1 LPNRLQGQLLHLAKV
16 TGQRV
21 AVNAQATHQW
31 MLMPKGRAA
40 GVSFPWRLR
49 RGVRNMVRPHRPPR
63 SIAMSVVTPASPPT
77 LQIVKM
83 DQGGVNERILAKETK
98 ADFRRIEAASIKM
111 PARFTSA
118 EGKRFFVRL
127 FSTLQLNAHFISVI
141 ARTRLDHDDIAKVE
155 AALRERMEKVTNTL
169 NKAIDGAEA
178 LFEANGITSVATY
191 DTKALEIEV
200 GVLSSSGRRYLE
212 VLGKF
217 DQLMPLLQTLEIHE
231 VITTQTVD
239 IQRAGLKRQ
248 VRDVANAAR
257 NFASGLRRRMNAG
270 SPSEAEARPIRV
282 AEQERGDGSPDEG
295 AADAAEV
302 GEAVP
307 APAAEAHA
315 VETGAETIQ

>member
-1 LPNRLQGQLLHLAKV
+1 
-16 TGQRV
+16 
-21 AVNAQATHQW
+21 
-31 MLMPKGRAA
+31 
-40 GVSFPWRLR
+40 
-49 RGVRNMVRPHRPPR
+49 
-63 SIAMSVVTPASPPT
+63 MSVVTPPSPPS

-141 ARTRLDHDDIAKVE
+141 ARTRLDHEDIAKVE
-155 AALRERMEKVTNTL
+155 AALRERMEKVTDTL

-178 LFEANGITSVATY
+178 LFQANGITSVATY

-257 NFASGLRRRMNAG
+257 NFATGLRRRMNAG
-270 SPSEAEARPIRV
+270 SPTEAEAHPTRV
-282 AEQERGDGSPDEG
+282 DESERGGGSPNEG
-295 AADAAEV
+295 TADAVAV
-302 GEAVP
+302 GEADP
-307 APAAEAHA
+307 IPAAESQAF
-315 VETGAETIQ
+315 ETGAETIQ

>member
-1 LPNRLQGQLLHLAKV
+1 
-16 TGQRV
+16 
-21 AVNAQATHQW
+21 
-31 MLMPKGRAA
+31 
-40 GVSFPWRLR
+40 
-49 RGVRNMVRPHRPPR
+49 
-63 SIAMSVVTPASPPT
+63 MSVVTPASPPT

-141 ARTRLDHDDIAKVE
+141 ARTRLDHEDIAKVE
-155 AALRERMEKVTNTL
+155 AALRERMEKVTETL

-178 LFEANGITSVATY
+178 LFQANGITSVATY

-212 VLGKF
+212 ILGKF

-257 NFASGLRRRMNAG
+257 NFATGLRRRMNA
-270 SPSEAEARPIRV
+270 SSNSETDDRAPRPAANDPDDTASLDATTGDGVAMEAAPAEEGALHSADANAEAV
-282 AEQERGDGSPDEG
+282 Q
-295 AADAAEV
+295 
-302 GEAVP
+302 
-307 APAAEAHA
+307 
-315 VETGAETIQ
+315 

>member
-1 LPNRLQGQLLHLAKV
+1 
-16 TGQRV
+16 
-21 AVNAQATHQW
+21 
-31 MLMPKGRAA
+31 
-40 GVSFPWRLR
+40 
-49 RGVRNMVRPHRPPR
+49 
-63 SIAMSVVTPASPPT
+63 MSVVTPASPPT

-141 ARTRLDHDDIAKVE
+141 ARTRLDHEDIAKVE
-155 AALRERMEKVTNTL
+155 AALRERMEKVTDTL

-178 LFEANGITSVATY
+178 LFQANGITRVATY

-231 VITTQTVD
+231 VITTQAVD

-257 NFASGLRRRMNAG
+257 NFATGLRRRMNSSSPTEVEAPPTRVDEPARGEG
-270 SPSEAEARPIRV
+270 SPGEDAV
-282 AEQERGDGSPDEG
+282 
-295 AADAAEV
+295 DAAV
-302 GEAVP
+302 AGEADP
-307 APAAEAHA
+307 IPA
-315 VETGAETIQ
+315 VESNAVDAGAETIQ

>member
-1 LPNRLQGQLLHLAKV
+1 
-16 TGQRV
+16 
-21 AVNAQATHQW
+21 
-31 MLMPKGRAA
+31 
-40 GVSFPWRLR
+40 
-49 RGVRNMVRPHRPPR
+49 
-63 SIAMSVVTPASPPT
+63 MSVVTPASPPT

-141 ARTRLDHDDIAKVE
+141 ARTRLDHEDIAKVE
-155 AALRERMEKVTNTL
+155 AALRERMEKVTDNL
-169 NKAIDGAEA
+169 NKAIDSAEA
-178 LFEANGITSVATY
+178 LFQANGITSIATY

-257 NFASGLRRRMNAG
+257 NLATGLRRRMNAG
-270 SPSEAEARPIRV
+270 SPTEAEARPTRV
-282 AEQERGDGSPDEG
+282 DEPERGEG
-295 AADAAEV
+295 KPNEGTADAAQV
-302 GEAVP
+302 GEADP
-307 APAAEAHA
+307 IPAAESHA